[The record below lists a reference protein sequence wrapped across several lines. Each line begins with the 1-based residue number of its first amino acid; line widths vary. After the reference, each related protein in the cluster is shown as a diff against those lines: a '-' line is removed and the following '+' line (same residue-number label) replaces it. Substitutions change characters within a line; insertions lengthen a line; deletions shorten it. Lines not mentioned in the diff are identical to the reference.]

1 MKDLTYLLQNK
12 EKSPK
17 LIKQE
22 MRNIL
27 HKYCRDIDYYIEK
40 GWSKKEATRY
50 VHYWYTK
57 EYENLH
63 SLKGGRAGFFVMQI
77 PPNI

>member
-22 MRNIL
+22 VRNIL
-27 HKYCRDIDYYIEK
+27 HRYCRDIDYYINL
-40 GWSKKEATRY
+40 GWSKTEARRY
-50 VHYWYTK
+50 VAYWYKK
-57 EYENLH
+57 ESE
-63 SLKGGRAGFFVMQI
+63 K
-77 PPNI
+77 

>member
-27 HKYCRDIDYYIEK
+27 HRYCRDIDYYVNRGMNK
-40 GWSKKEATRY
+40 KDAMGYVKFFYRSKNER
-50 VHYWYTK
+50 
-57 EYENLH
+57 
-63 SLKGGRAGFFVMQI
+63 
-77 PPNI
+77 